1 MSDWNEAINTNSTN
15 SEEQETHKEKT
26 ENMETRAGT
35 KTKHNLSTEVVT
47 EKRISKTNKDYKGKE
62 VKILAEVR
70 NTPENL
76 AYFDLQSYGKLALR
90 EVSLKQRLHIK
101 RKEEKEN
108 VDEQTNPIPS
118 PSGMQTLRKQK
129 QSDEDIKIMSSE
141 IEGTIFIN
149 DKGKPEFEEKQDEAN
164 LKEKSDEDLR
174 TVSREVELRKKY
186 LINDIG
192 KPKENDEA
200 DVNVRN
206 VKKTDNDLET
216 ESSEIEG
223 KYLINDIGKP
233 KENDE

>member
-1 MSDWNEAINTNSTN
+1 MSDWNEAVNTNSTD
-15 SEEQETHKEKT
+15 SEEQETNKEKT
-26 ENMETRAGT
+26 ENMETRPGT

-118 PSGMQTLRKQK
+118 PSGIQTLRKQK

-149 DKGKPEFEEKQDEAN
+149 VKGK
-164 LKEKSDEDLR
+164 LK
-174 TVSREVELRKKY
+174 
-186 LINDIG
+186 
-192 KPKENDEA
+192 
-200 DVNVRN
+200 
-206 VKKTDNDLET
+206 
-216 ESSEIEG
+216 
-223 KYLINDIGKP
+223 
-233 KENDE
+233 